1 MAYVTLEQ
9 LRPYLI
15 SNAPSGQQIS
25 DLPLRL
31 HGVENVRFHGAA
43 IAPDS
48 LRVKSRRPGLLTR
61 GQFTLAGSPTQISV
75 VPIVFGSILVADNSS
90 LSRIFTE
97 NLDYTFDSNNNSLS
111 IKPGGDLIVGTLI
124 TVWFEPFQL
133 YTPNDDFSVDCDRAE
148 IRRLA
153 SSAIGDG
160 ETVFLD
166 FTPLYAPFSD
176 GLLEAAVAEA
186 NGLIEREIDP
196 TGQFGADPTLSSAAL
211 CRALEIICRAAATR
225 ELSSGRDLDRITLAW
240 IKLADDHSARADK
253 LLRSFRPPITSPS
266 LPAIS

>member
-31 HGVENVRFHGAA
+31 YGVQNIRFHGAA

-48 LRVKSRRPGLLTR
+48 LRVKSRRSDLLTR
-61 GQFTLAGSPTQISV
+61 GQFTLEESPIQISIAPV
-75 VPIVFGSILVADNSS
+75 VSGSIVVANNASI
-90 LSRIFTE
+90 SRIFTE
-97 NLDYTFDSNNNSLS
+97 NLDYTFDSLNNSLA
-111 IKPGGDLIVGTLI
+111 IKPGGELTAGTVV
-124 TVWFEPFQL
+124 TVWFEHYHL
-133 YTPNDDFSVDCDRAE
+133 YTPNDDYSVDGDRAE

-153 SSAIGDG
+153 SSAIGNG

-176 GLLEAAVAEA
+176 DLLEAAITEA

-196 TGQFGADPTLSSAAL
+196 TGQFGADPTLSATAL
-211 CRALEIICRAAATR
+211 CRALELICRAAATR
-225 ELSSGRDLDRITLAW
+225 ELSSGRDLDKITLAW

>member
-15 SNAPSGQQIS
+15 SNAPSGRRIS
-25 DLPLRL
+25 DLPLQL
-31 HGVENVRFHGAA
+31 HGVETARFHGTA

-48 LRVKSRRPGLLTR
+48 LRVKSRRPGQVTR
-61 GQFTLAGSPTQISV
+61 GQFTLADSPTQISV
-75 VPIVFGSILVADNSS
+75 APIVFGSLVVANNAS
-90 LSRIFTE
+90 LSKIYAE
-97 NLDYTFDSNNNSLS
+97 NIDYTFDSLNTSLS
-111 IKPGGDLIVGTLI
+111 IRQGGELTAGTVV
-124 TVWFEPFQL
+124 TVWFEPYHL
-133 YTPNDDFSVDCDRAE
+133 YIPNDDFTVDCDRAE

-176 GLLEAAVAEA
+176 DLLGAAITEA

-196 TGQFGADPTLSSAAL
+196 TGQFGADPTLSAAAL

-225 ELSSGRDLDRITLAW
+225 ELSSGRDLDKITLAW

-253 LLRSFRPPITSPS
+253 LLRSFRPPVTSPS